1 MTIHWLSL
9 AGGLVI
15 GVLLGAIADWKLG
28 KRLRKQSELRALAKE
43 YASLAGHYRNLQ
55 LKEDGTY
62 VPSGETIEIRWDT
75 KDGVLLASG
84 FLATGKPDWNSYI
97 RMSLEEPGI
106 GLGQY
111 TNVNSI
117 HSGIQQV
124 VYSKQNH
131 SFRVLGTNQTRKE
144 FTQYWKLQ
152 E

>member
-15 GVLLGAIADWKLG
+15 GAILGALADWKLG
-28 KRLRKQSELRALAKE
+28 KRLRKQAELKALSKE
-43 YASLAGHYRNLQ
+43 YASLAGHYTSQRV
-55 LKEDGTY
+55 KEDGSCEPT
-62 VPSGETIEIRWDT
+62 GETVELRWDPE
-75 KDGVLLASG
+75 DGLLLASG
-84 FLATGKPDWNSYI
+84 FLASGKPEWNSYI
-97 RMSLEEPGI
+97 KMSLEQPGI

-124 VYSKQNH
+124 VYSKQTR

-144 FTQYWKLQ
+144 FTQLWKLQ